1 MNTTP
6 SLRSRLVCR
15 AVRLCCLSGRP
26 ATGKRARHIEACGDC
41 RQYFSACDEL
51 ESGLRRDAARSAPAA
66 PVGLER
72 GIIQAVRMAQ
82 PVPARPRFRIVPVA
96 GIAIAAAAV
105 AIVALRQ
112 PLRVDDAGT
121 AANPSAEASALLD
134 AVDSISEQWWNS
146 VLPSATTAVQDN
158 ALRRELDAVVA
169 DARSALG
176 FLALNF
182 LPSSPGNAAPQ
193 AAPIG
198 GKG

>member
-6 SLRSRLVCR
+6 SHHSRFVCR

-26 ATGKRARHIEACGDC
+26 AIGQRARHIETCDDC

-51 ESGLRRDAARSAPAA
+51 ESGLRRDAVRSAPAA

-72 GIIQAVRMAQ
+72 GIIQAVRMSQ
-82 PVPARPRFRIVPVA
+82 PVPARPRFRIVPIA

-112 PLRVDDAGT
+112 PLRVDDART
-121 AANPSAEASALLD
+121 AANPAAEASALLD

-146 VLPSATTAVQDN
+146 VLPSATSAVQDN

-182 LPSSPGNAAPQ
+182 LPSSPGNAPPK